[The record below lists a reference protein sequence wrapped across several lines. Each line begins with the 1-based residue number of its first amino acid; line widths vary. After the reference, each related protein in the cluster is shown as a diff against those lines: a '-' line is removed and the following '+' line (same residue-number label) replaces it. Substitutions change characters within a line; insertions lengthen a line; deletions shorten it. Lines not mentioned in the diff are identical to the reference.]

1 MPDRAE
7 HTRRRLLLRQPP
19 FLHLCA
25 LVAQPLPLWHLGDPV
40 TRLVHC
46 HVAVVAEHDNVAL
59 LRVSAVANVA
69 KLADLLL
76 GRALGLWADHRD
88 DWRGLLSNARSGGG
102 LGPALDRRARRPR
115 RGGLS
120 VAQQGHLPRRRPLQL
135 LLHPLLVLPLSAVPL
150 PHSGHHEGRVLPRP
164 PQEVLD
170 RQQVSPVDPP
180 EVVVRDSPE
189 HGPLVVLLRPRELW
203 KAVQGVLQEVSWD
216 AGGGGRGGEA
226 VWGLAPELLQV
237 ERRVPGVAAAL
248 LLRFFALELL
258 GLLRGQAVQECD
270 GRGEE
275 GLPTLR
281 RRRELPVQHD
291 LPRPRIHHCGLRA
304 GRRARLLLDALLPFV
319 VLTWDHCP
327 RLEILEGLVEPR
339 VILAHAALEGG
350 PGRGLLVRPAAAHRD
365 QSSAIETPLVRG
377 RFRHPSAWEQ
387 RTSSIERRSN
397 VQLGA

>member
-46 HVAVVAEHDNVAL
+46 HIAVVAEHDNVAL

-189 HGPLVVLLRPRELW
+189 HGPLVVLLRPRELR

-226 VWGLAPELLQV
+226 FWGLPPELLQV
-237 ERRVPGVAAAL
+237 ERRVPGVASAL

-275 GLPTLR
+275 GLPTLH

-304 GRRARLLLDALLPFV
+304 GRRARLLPFV
-319 VLTWDHCP
+319 VLMWDHCP

-365 QSSAIETPLVRG
+365 QSSAIETPRAARPRPLPPPKRLG
-377 RFRHPSAWEQ
+377 AENFF
-387 RTSSIERRSN
+387 ERRSN